1 MPKANA
7 INLTLP
13 FYQVNPGIEG
23 SAFGQNSKIT
33 FQPDGNFVIRYKE
46 FSFQDGTLQTVKEPQ
61 NKNSR
66 VTDFLAQKEI
76 PVFSILAVILV
87 ILFRN
92 LFFSAF
98 QKYFLSLTSNYEI
111 DFNIQKIGVGPILF
125 SVSVILLTFSDFN
138 PEIQSPIS
146 SKFIQLLEHLR
157 GGIRFFV
164 LPIAFSVTV
173 FFFLNLTSRL
183 FPLIFSDIKS
193 LFALSLLML
202 IWNFADFG
210 SKIQDYINLQNF
222 IAFLGS
228 IYLIIR
234 TVLLFNVLRRSY
246 RFHVPIT
253 LFYIC
258 VFNLGTLLLL
268 VKGLNLDIL
277 SFYE

>member
-7 INLTLP
+7 VNLTLP

-33 FQPDGNFVIRYKE
+33 FQPDGTFVIRYKE

-111 DFNIQKIGVGPILF
+111 DFNIQKIGLGPILF

-138 PEIQSPIS
+138 SEIQSPIS
-146 SKFIQLLEHLR
+146 GKFIQLLEHLK